1 MTEDELKETSPKEAY
16 EVLKSDPKA
25 SGGCRAPN
33 EGETVKNP
41 LLAKTFQLLAEKGKE
56 GFYEGPIAEAIVEA
70 SRSRGGFLT
79 LEDLK
84 YHAEKGSEIGPG
96 MSLKLGQSD
105 GTEAKGNS
113 VNGVELWEHPPNGQG
128 IVALMALGI
137 MQELERSGV
146 IRSLAEMKHNS
157 TE

>member
-70 SRSRGGFLT
+70 SRSRGGLSHAGR
-79 LEDLK
+79 LK
-84 YHAEKGSEIGPG
+84 IPCRKGQRNRTRHVSQAGP
-96 MSLKLGQSD
+96 
-105 GTEAKGNS
+105 
-113 VNGVELWEHPPNGQG
+113 
-128 IVALMALGI
+128 
-137 MQELERSGV
+137 
-146 IRSLAEMKHNS
+146 
-157 TE
+157 